1 MIVGLSNEVRSL
13 VTVLVTRTLKVHIN
27 VLNQSFNVV
36 KSDYSDLIYT
46 KAPPQLEPL
55 PAVQP

>member
-1 MIVGLSNEVRSL
+1 MIVGPSNEVRSL

-27 VLNQSFNVV
+27 VLNRRFNVA
-36 KSDYSDLIYT
+36 KYDYSALIYT

>member
-1 MIVGLSNEVRSL
+1 MADALPHFGEGIVIMN
-13 VTVLVTRTLKVHIN
+13 K
-27 VLNQSFNVV
+27 
-36 KSDYSDLIYT
+36 DYSST